1 MMETTTVELSKL
13 QLALI
18 MIALQAEINK
28 MTQAAVPPTSLIEA
42 AMQAHA
48 RIADASESMDWAE
61 PVQS

>member
-1 MMETTTVELSKL
+1 METTAVDMSKL

-28 MTQAAVPPTSLIEA
+28 MTREVVPPTSLIEV

-48 RIADASESMDWAE
+48 RIADASEALDWAE